1 MKEIRRTFSQK
12 EQQWAIWDSKEALFL
27 FPQASGFFYNVNV
40 DIFGLD
46 PPIPLH
52 GACWTPEALSLPLWA
67 GETAGDGSLD
77 GETGQVTE
85 CLAVA
90 RSLRTVESLWPV
102 LRQRKVR
109 SDVPLIKTSPAAL
122 GSCQNV
128 VSGVHAN
135 DHNARSQSTVTKY
148 RVGGGGYLRW

>member
-1 MKEIRRTFSQK
+1 M
-12 EQQWAIWDSKEALFL
+12 
-27 FPQASGFFYNVNV
+27 
-40 DIFGLD
+40 
-46 PPIPLH
+46 
-52 GACWTPEALSLPLWA
+52 PLWA

-90 RSLRTVESLWPV
+90 RSLRTVESPWPV
-102 LRQRKVR
+102 LRQRKLR
-109 SDVPLIKTSPAAL
+109 SDMSLIRTSLASL

-128 VSGVHAN
+128 VSGVHIN

-148 RVGGGGYLRW
+148 RVGGRVFEIVKEMESTVFRNCLKRGKH